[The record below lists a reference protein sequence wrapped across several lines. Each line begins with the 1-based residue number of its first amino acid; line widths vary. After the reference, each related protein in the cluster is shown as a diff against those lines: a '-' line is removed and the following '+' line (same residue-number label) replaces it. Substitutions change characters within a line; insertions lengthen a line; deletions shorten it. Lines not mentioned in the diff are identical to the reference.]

1 MAGGEAVCISLN
13 LIHDDVSLQS
23 HKSGSPHL
31 HPSHFSTEESFPHT
45 QGNQYLK
52 KKAFQLNSRSVLNA
66 FPGPHTVPNEDDM
79 SAELV

>member
-1 MAGGEAVCISLN
+1 MAGGAAACISLN
-13 LIHDDVSLQS
+13 LVHEDVCLQS

-31 HPSHFSTEESFPHT
+31 HPSHFSTKQSFPHT

-52 KKAFQLNSRSVLNA
+52 KKAFQLNSCSVLNA
-66 FPGPHTVPNEDDM
+66 FLGTHTVPNEDDM